1 MKSSRMQGPDLI
13 PALKV
18 LVTEAGGDSM
28 GEDRCEGME
37 YESHYGDM
45 RTDIQE
51 VRLSHLL
58 LEAMLAAALLVT
70 GLRLL

>member
-1 MKSSRMQGPDLI
+1 
-13 PALKV
+13 
-18 LVTEAGGDSM
+18 
-28 GEDRCEGME
+28 ME